1 MVSGRVM
8 SAAGCSRCQASVL
21 RLFLGPATPLI
32 RAPLTSPTPWRTVV
46 SSSSRTIRGYATASP
61 SDEASAAKDIS
72 KDTTETEKLEAASEE
87 QSSDHAAP
95 ATSSAH
101 EDEPWYL
108 QVEPPRHA
116 PVSEPPPLPDVPEGS
131 PAVVPELLK
140 YAAEEM
146 GLDELKLLD
155 LRELDPPPALGA
167 NLFMLF
173 GTARSERHLN
183 VSAGRLV
190 RWLRA
195 KHRIYADA
203 DGLLGPNE
211 RKTKLRRKAKRARLL
226 GTMGTDDFDDGITT
240 GWICVNMGTIN
251 RSHMESA
258 VVGEDGRVAGFGV
271 PQTGSTIVVQ
281 VMTEARRTELGLEAL
296 WERTLAQQYK
306 KQTKDLES
314 GGDVDPQTSE
324 KPVLSRVPPRP
335 TLGTASSATSPFA
348 SQSRSYS
355 TQTARRVD
363 TEPPQAT
370 MPFEVDEL
378 YAFLTGN
385 VAPSEIS
392 GLDTS
397 GSSGSRAAA
406 LSQSLSDDGAA
417 KVRMI
422 ELLQLHLQSLP
433 PDQAFAALKSTPFLR
448 VAKVAMHDMP
458 AENTWGLRLSI
469 EFKARQLGAA
479 GYESLGLQG
488 FGPLDKLKEL
498 IDQLR
503 TFALPATRGDIQQ
516 LLSCIYASPGPT
528 LNEQTSLAMEL
539 LESIHLRGDS
549 VLHSD
554 IVVAIVEG
562 VSWSRKRTS
571 QTDELLERLDSFIV
585 EAKLPYIGEP
595 LLIRLMESYAR
606 LKRWTAFWE
615 TWRIPPRYAQPRSR
629 NMYLHLFKIAAD
641 SDHWICTTVLQQ
653 CYREMLLED
662 PVVQPTGEIYRALLA
677 CIHVVDPRAEQHA
690 STSIHRISSE
700 SSITQTLARGEFV
713 GLVKEL
719 QAFQQMRWRS

>member
-1 MVSGRVM
+1 M
-8 SAAGCSRCQASVL
+8 SAAGCSRCRASML

-46 SSSSRTIRGYATASP
+46 SSSSRTIRSYATATP
-61 SDEASAAKDIS
+61 SDEAGAAKDLLH

-87 QSSDHAAP
+87 QSSDHAP

-101 EDEPWYL
+101 DDEPWYL

-131 PAVVPELLK
+131 PAVIPELLK

-296 WERTLAQQYK
+296 WERTLAQQSK
-306 KQTKDLES
+306 KQIKDLES

-324 KPVLSRVPPRP
+324 KPVLSHIPPRP

-355 TQTARRVD
+355 TQTARRVH
-363 TEPPQAT
+363 TEPPHVT
-370 MPFEVDEL
+370 MPLEVDEL

-385 VAPSEIS
+385 VAPDEIS

-397 GSSGSRAAA
+397 VSSRLHTAA
-406 LSQSLSDDGAA
+406 LSQSLNDDGAA

-422 ELLQLHLQSLP
+422 ELLQLHLRSLP
-433 PDQAFAALKSTPFLR
+433 PDQAFAALQATPFLR
-448 VAKVAMHDMP
+448 VAKIAMHDMP

-479 GYESLGLQG
+479 GYESLGLEG
-488 FGPLDKLKEL
+488 CGSLDKTKDLV
-498 IDQLR
+498 DQLR
-503 TFALPATRGDIQQ
+503 IFALPATREEIQQ

-528 LNEQTSLAMEL
+528 LDEQTSLAMDL
-539 LESIHLRGDS
+539 LESVHLRGDS

-562 VSWSRKRTS
+562 VSWSRERTS
-571 QTDELLERLDSFIV
+571 QTDELLERLDNFIV
-585 EAKLPYIGEP
+585 DAKLPYMGEP
-595 LLIRLMESYAR
+595 LLMRLMESYAR

-629 NMYLHLFKIAAD
+629 NMYLHLFKIAAA
-641 SDHWICTTVLQQ
+641 SNRWICTTVLQQ
-653 CYREMLLED
+653 CYREMLMED
-662 PVVQPTGEIYRALLA
+662 PMVQPTGEIYHALLA
-677 CIHVVDPRAEQHA
+677 CIRVADPRAEVHA
-690 STSIHRISSE
+690 STIVDRVSSD
-700 SSITQTLARGEFV
+700 SSITQTLAHGEFV

-719 QAFQQMRWRS
+719 QAFQKMRWRS